1 MCRLFPCAG
10 AKMRNDIHISS
21 VVFIV
26 KKIEPT
32 PYSPPPKPPT
42 PVPTSIKEKGE
53 AKGSKKGGK
62 EKEKEAEK
70 PVAEPVIVVSSCYCF
85 VFTLSQK
92 KCAT

>member
-21 VVFIV
+21 VVFTV